1 VDAAAVGNAPGWQ
14 ASLRLRF
21 NGDIPRFL
29 ANGDAAPGNERG
41 RTRLIERRHNGPL
54 IVQRPFYPEGDPCH
68 VYLVHPP
75 GGVVG
80 GDELRI
86 DVLVDA
92 GAHALITTPAATKF
106 YRCDGRYSSQTQE
119 LRAAGAT
126 LEWLP
131 QENILYRGADVRA
144 ATRVHVDADSRFIG
158 WEINCLGL
166 PARDEHFDA
175 GALRLDLELW
185 RAAPAI
191 ASVDKYAVAHSN
203 PICLEM
209 RNGPAGPVPIF
220 LDRLRLTGDSRARGA
235 VWGLAGQE
243 AVGTLLATP
252 ATRAHVESVRELLA
266 DERYAAVSL
275 VDGVLVLRALA
286 PQAEAVRKLFIAAWQ
301 RLRPTVIG
309 RDAVLPRI
317 WNT

>member
-1 VDAAAVGNAPGWQ
+1 VDSAGAIRKSTGWR
-14 ASLRLRF
+14 AELHLRF
-21 NGDIPRFL
+21 ASGS
-29 ANGDAAPGNERG
+29 GSDAGP
-41 RTRLIERRHNGPL
+41 TRLIERRHLGPL
-54 IVQRPFYPEGDPCH
+54 VVQRSFHPEGLDAGKPCH

-86 DVLVDA
+86 DVQADPR
-92 GAHALITTPAATKF
+92 AHALITTPAATKF
-106 YRCDGRYSSQTQE
+106 YRCEGRVSTQTQE

-131 QENILYRGADVRA
+131 QENIFYRGADVRT
-144 ATRVHVDADSRFIG
+144 ATRVHLDADSRFIG

-166 PARDEHFDA
+166 PARGEPFDA

-185 RAAPAI
+185 RESPGAHAATPGRAAPVQVLSAQ
-191 ASVDKYAVAHSN
+191 SH
-203 PICLEM
+203 
-209 RNGPAGPVPIF
+209 PVF
-220 LDRLRLTGDSRARGA
+220 LDHLRLQGESRARQA
-235 VWGLAGQE
+235 SWGLAGQE

-252 ATRAHVESVRELLA
+252 ARPEHVAAVRALIEAHPF
-266 DERYAAVSL
+266 AAVSL

-286 PQAEAVRKLFIAAWQ
+286 PQAEALRHLFFSAW
-301 RLRPTVIG
+301 RALRPVIIG
-309 RDAVLPRI
+309 REAVAPRI

>member
-1 VDAAAVGNAPGWQ
+1 VTPVSVARVDPVSPGWQ
-14 ASLRLRF
+14 AELRLRF
-21 NGDIPRFL
+21 NGDIPDLL
-29 ANGDAAPGNERG
+29 AKGEAPRRG
-41 RTRLIERRHNGPL
+41 RTRLVDRHHKGPL

-86 DVLVDA
+86 DVQVDP

-106 YRCDGRYSSQTQE
+106 YRCDGRVSSQTQE
-119 LRAAGAT
+119 LRATGAT

-131 QENILYRGADVRA
+131 QENIFYRGADART
-144 ATRVHVDADSRFIG
+144 ATRVQIDPGSRFIG

-166 PARDEHFDA
+166 PARGEPFDA
-175 GALRLDLELW
+175 GSLRLDLELW
-185 RAAPAI
+185 K
-191 ASVDKYAVAHSN
+191 SVDGEAVANIH
-203 PICLEM
+203 CDDEM
-209 RNGPAGPVPIF
+209 GNLPIF
-220 LDRLRLTGDSRARGA
+220 LDRMRIGGASDARMA
-235 VWGLAGQE
+235 RWGLAGQE

-252 ATRAHVESVRELLA
+252 AAREHVDSIRELIA
-266 DERYAAVSL
+266 DEPLAAVSL

-286 PQAEAVRKLFIAAWQ
+286 PQAEAVRNLFISAWQ
-301 RLRPTVIG
+301 RMRPGIIG
-309 RDAVLPRI
+309 RKAVLPRI

>member
-1 VDAAAVGNAPGWQ
+1 MSAAFGDHVAPGWQ
-14 ASLRLRF
+14 AELRLRF
-21 NGDIPRFL
+21 NGDTPHFL
-29 ANGDAAPGNERG
+29 AKGAAPETG
-41 RTRLIERRHNGPL
+41 RTRLVERRHKGPL

-86 DVLVDA
+86 DVQVDA

-106 YRCDGRYSSQTQE
+106 YRCDGRVSSQTQE

-131 QENILYRGADVRA
+131 QENIFYRGADART
-144 ATRVHVDADSRFIG
+144 ATRVHVGAGSRFIG

-166 PARDEHFDA
+166 PARGEHFDA

-185 RAAPAI
+185 RSASSSDPAPI
-191 ASVDKYAVAHSN
+191 RCG
-203 PICLEM
+203 PISQEM
-209 RNGPAGPVPIF
+209 GSVPIF
-220 LDRLRLTGDSRARGA
+220 VDRLWLKGESEARAAR
-235 VWGLAGQE
+235 WGLAGQE

-252 ATRAHVESVRELLA
+252 ATREDVESLRELVA
-266 DERYAAVSL
+266 DKPYAAVSL

-286 PQAEAVRKLFIAAWQ
+286 PQAEAVRNLFISAWQ
-301 RLRPTVIG
+301 RLRPRIIG
-309 RDAVLPRI
+309 REAVLPRI
-317 WNT
+317 WAT

>member
-1 VDAAAVGNAPGWQ
+1 M
-14 ASLRLRF
+14 
-21 NGDIPRFL
+21 L
-29 ANGDAAPGNERG
+29 AKGAAPGG
-41 RTRLIERRHNGPL
+41 RTRLVERHHKGPL
-54 IVQRPFYPEGDPCH
+54 VVQRPFYPEGDPCH

-86 DVLVDA
+86 DVQVDV

-106 YRCDGRYSSQTQE
+106 YRCDGRFSSQTQE

-131 QENILYRGADVRA
+131 QENIFYRGADART
-144 ATRVHVDADSRFIG
+144 ATRVHIDPHSRFIG

-166 PARDEHFDA
+166 PARGEPFDA

-185 RAAPAI
+185 RGQT
-191 ASVDKYAVAHSN
+191 DDAVFELSKHCDN
-203 PICLEM
+203 EM
-209 RNGPAGPVPIF
+209 RNVPIF
-220 LDRLRLTGDSRARGA
+220 LDRLRLTGESPARGA
-235 VWGLAGQE
+235 RWGLAGQE

-252 ATRAHVESVRELLA
+252 ATRAHIDSIRELIA
-266 DERYAAVSL
+266 DEPYAAVSL

-286 PQAEAVRKLFIAAWQ
+286 PQAEAVRKLFTAAWQ
-301 RLRPTVIG
+301 RLRPAIIG

>member
-1 VDAAAVGNAPGWQ
+1 MRMEPAVLRNAPGWQ
-14 ASLRLRF
+14 AELRLRF

-29 ANGDAAPGNERG
+29 ANGDAPQARAYG
-41 RTRLIERRHNGPL
+41 RTRIVERSHRGPL
-54 IVQRPFYPEGDPCH
+54 VIQRPFYPEGDPCH

-86 DVLVDA
+86 DAQVDV

-106 YRCDGRYSSQTQE
+106 YRCDGRGSSQTQE

-131 QENILYRGADVRA
+131 QESIFYRGADVRT
-144 ATRVHVDADSRFIG
+144 ATRVQLDADSRFIG
-158 WEINCLGL
+158 WEIACLGL
-166 PARDEHFDA
+166 PARGEHFDA
-175 GALRLDLELW
+175 GSLRLDLEIW
-185 RAAPAI
+185 RVPQDTEP
-191 ASVDKYAVAHSN
+191 SPLS
-203 PICLEM
+203 
-209 RNGPAGPVPIF
+209 AGSKMGSGPIF
-220 LDRLRLTGDSRARGA
+220 IDRLRLTGAARARGA
-235 VWGLAGQE
+235 AWGLAGQE

-252 ATRAHVESVRELLA
+252 ATRAHVDAIRELVS
-266 DERYAAVSL
+266 DWQYAAVSL

-301 RLRPTVIG
+301 RLRPQIVG
-309 RDAVLPRI
+309 RVAVLPRI
-317 WNT
+317 WST

>member
-1 VDAAAVGNAPGWQ
+1 VDAAVRNPPGWQ
-14 ASLRLRF
+14 AELRLRF
-21 NGDIPRFL
+21 NGDRPRSGAVPGFL
-29 ANGDAAPGNERG
+29 ANGDAPQATARG
-41 RTRLIERRHNGPL
+41 RTRLVERHHKGPL

-80 GDELRI
+80 GDELRV
-86 DVLVDA
+86 DAQVDA

-106 YRCDGRYSSQTQE
+106 YRCDGRFSSQTQE
-119 LRAAGAT
+119 LHAAGAT

-131 QENILYRGADVRA
+131 QENIFYRGADVRT

-166 PARDEHFDA
+166 PARGEHFDA

-185 RAAPAI
+185 RSP
-191 ASVDKYAVAHSN
+191 VPGEPL
-203 PICLEM
+203 PIRSGPISQEM
-209 RNGPAGPVPIF
+209 GSVPIF
-220 LDRLRLTGDSRARGA
+220 LDRLRLTGESPARGA
-235 VWGLAGQE
+235 RWGLAGQE
-243 AVGTLLATP
+243 AVGTLLAAP
-252 ATRAHVESVRELLA
+252 VTRAQIESIRELIA
-266 DERYAAVSL
+266 DEPYAAVSL

-301 RLRPTVIG
+301 RLRPAIIG

>member
-1 VDAAAVGNAPGWQ
+1 M
-14 ASLRLRF
+14 
-21 NGDIPRFL
+21 
-29 ANGDAAPGNERG
+29 
-41 RTRLIERRHNGPL
+41 
-54 IVQRPFYPEGDPCH
+54 
-68 VYLVHPP
+68 HPP

-86 DVLVDA
+86 DVQVDA

-106 YRCDGRYSSQTQE
+106 YRCDGRHSSQTQE
-119 LRAAGAT
+119 LHAAGAT

-131 QENILYRGADVRA
+131 QENIFYRGADVRT
-144 ATRVHVDADSRFIG
+144 ATRVQIDADSRFIG

-166 PARDEHFDA
+166 PARGEHFDA

-185 RAAPAI
+185 RARAAEAP
-191 ASVDKYAVAHSN
+191 VDFKSGTVFQKT
-203 PICLEM
+203 
-209 RNGPAGPVPIF
+209 GTDPIF
-220 LDRLRLTGDSRARGA
+220 LDRLRLTGESPARGA
-235 VWGLAGQE
+235 LWGLAGQE

-252 ATRAHVESVRELLA
+252 ATRAQVESIRELIA
-266 DERYAAVSL
+266 DERFAAVSL

-309 RDAVLPRI
+309 REAVLPRI